1 MVLQGIIEQGC
12 GEEHHDLIDEM
23 LRQLIKKSSYE
34 KEGSTKGRLFG
45 HPDVHRL
52 LKDLVK
58 QEAEQQAAANKNEDN
73 EEQEL
78 QFSHKL
84 FNTMAKYFDD
94 VLKTR
99 AVFILVEYIEHKE
112 TKEIVEDIL
121 KTKKKDIINLAKEM
135 PASKGLQ
142 ILVGKLQN

>member
-1 MVLQGIIEQGC
+1 
-12 GEEHHDLIDEM
+12 
-23 LRQLIKKSSYE
+23 
-34 KEGSTKGRLFG
+34 
-45 HPDVHRL
+45 
-52 LKDLVK
+52 
-58 QEAEQQAAANKNEDN
+58 
-73 EEQEL
+73 
-78 QFSHKL
+78 
-84 FNTMAKYFDD
+84 MAKYFDD